1 MGGRLVSQVKSPEQE
16 TDHIQRLE
24 GGVKT
29 SDLPKSIA
37 MLIHDSSQIP
47 STVRETI
54 LKGVVELLQQLR
66 WSCVSKGVDTEQNRS
81 PQKHPRQHYCLILDK
96 GASNSEEKRQSFQQ
110 TVKKQLDVHTQK

>member
-47 STVRETI
+47 STVWETI

-66 WSCVSKGVDTEQNRS
+66 WSCVSKGVDMNVFFLRQDQEQN
-81 PQKHPRQHYCLILDK
+81 
-96 GASNSEEKRQSFQQ
+96 NSKVSF
-110 TVKKQLDVHTQK
+110 